1 MRKQLATPN
10 RSHSESER
18 RYVFSGSEVERR
30 HARGDSGREGVDRRV
45 PLDLPPRSKLK
56 KAVAKGAA
64 KTATRRRYTCAIG
77 LRELMGVLAILG
89 PLGTFVS
96 LWVLPESGQSG
107 MNVHLRRSAPG
118 LTERARVIHLTL
130 AGLERKA
137 RFVLARDVAWEEFL
151 TGVQERLRLGSI
163 NRIETS
169 AGEAIMSVEDLMH
182 DDHLIIYS
190 DNALPVTARS
200 NSRIRHRSEAGDGDE
215 NTADPDGKNGAS
227 SASSLSTA
235 TSLLES
241 FRSGRRRRGAAI
253 NSTLRSAELLLEE
266 AAGVEGQP
274 AASYPGE
281 GDESNAAVSGGGDQ
295 FVGEGTAEEAAAAA
309 AAAEAEKAAVKAAA
323 AREAAEAARAAAE
336 AAHATELADVR
347 ERAKQAHLLFR
358 DQHGVSMQAPSS
370 MISTTSES
378 FQSTPGLGWQGIGSE
393 LRWCPLRMPQWRIAM
408 VIPWVG
414 TLPLWSSYFFSSA
427 AAASPLVDFLVFHEG
442 QKQLQP
448 IDAPPNVI
456 FTDLGP
462 GGLAQLFGMSL
473 GEALDLPIRNT
484 TIVIKAMRLMFEK
497 WPRLIAEYKPTFG
510 SVFASYLTSYTHWGY
525 CDLDMVIGN
534 LPLFIEPAELD
545 SYDVVSY
552 SFGDQ
557 EALYLRGQW
566 TMHRNR
572 HHVNTMW
579 KGCLHLGHGLQKELL
594 LKVAWVR
601 RMEARGLQNYPKRFQ
616 SAEGCYSQRAVAT
629 RGIRIRVAHKQF
641 VGLTVPAD
649 QVIYSVSSSVWQC
662 PRDAVVDVEELAR
675 HSARGRCQVALP
687 DLPVQPNAVQR
698 LHGGLKP
705 ISLTTEGC
713 GQWMPAEYRMCAREL
728 LEAGAE
734 VAAATAL
741 VYANDSLMV
750 QRYTPS
756 PNYALENGCRQGA
769 FFHFQEW
776 KKAWAGPGGVGPLMG
791 VESVGEPPRYS
802 AQPRNFT
809 LTPEG
814 IALIRM

>member
-1 MRKQLATPN
+1 MMINLTTPN
-10 RSHSESER
+10 RLVSRVSGSESDR
-18 RYVFSGSEVERR
+18 RYGVFSGSEVERR
-30 HARGDSGREGVDRRV
+30 HSRGESSRDGPDRRV

-56 KAVAKGAA
+56 KAVAKGTAKGAA
-64 KTATRRRYTCAIG
+64 RKRYTCAIG

-96 LWVLPESGQSG
+96 LWVLPEGSQSG
-107 MNVHLRRSAPG
+107 MNVHLRRSVPG

-137 RFVLARDVAWEEFL
+137 RFVLARDVAWEEFQ
-151 TGVQERLRLGSI
+151 TGVEERLRLGSI

-190 DNALPVTARS
+190 DNPLPVTARS
-200 NSRIRHRSEAGDGDE
+200 TSRKGGHDE
-215 NTADPDGKNGAS
+215 KGTSSDGAS
-227 SASSLSTA
+227 AASSTITTA
-235 TSLLES
+235 ASLLES
-241 FRSGRRRRGAAI
+241 FRSGRRRRSGV

-266 AAGVEGQP
+266 AAGAEEQP
-274 AASYPGE
+274 AASYPSDGGNGVSAGGNDQSLGE
-281 GDESNAAVSGGGDQ
+281 A
-295 FVGEGTAEEAAAAA
+295 TAEEAAAEA

-323 AREAAEAARAAAE
+323 AHEAAEAARAAAE

-347 ERAKQAHLLFR
+347 ERARRAHMNFR
-358 DQHGVSMQAPSS
+358 DQHGGQTIAPAIALQGGSS
-370 MISTTSES
+370 IG
-378 FQSTPGLGWQGIGSE
+378 PAQGVGSE
-393 LRWCPLRMPQWRIAM
+393 LHSCPVRMPQWRIAM

-414 TLPLWSSYFFSSA
+414 TLPLWSSYVFSSA
-427 AAASPLVDFLVFHEG
+427 AAAGPLVDFLVFHEG
-442 QKQLQP
+442 QKSLVP
-448 IDAPPNVI
+448 IDSPPNVI

-484 TIVIKAMRLMFEK
+484 TIVVKAMRLMFEK
-497 WPRLIAEYKPTFG
+497 WPRLVAEYKPTFG
-510 SVFASYLTSYTHWGY
+510 SVFASYLTAYTHWGY

-534 LPLFIEPAELD
+534 LPLFLEPTELD

-572 HHVNTMW
+572 HQVNTMW

-594 LKVAWVR
+594 LKVAWAR
-601 RMEARGLQNYPKRFQ
+601 RMEARGLLNYPKRFQ
-616 SAEGCYSQRAVAT
+616 SAEGCYSQHAVAT
-629 RGIRIRVAHKQF
+629 RGIRIRIANKQF

-662 PRDAVVDVEELAR
+662 PRDAVVDVETLAR
-675 HSARGRCQVALP
+675 HSARGRCQISLP
-687 DLPVQPNAVQR
+687 DMSVKPNAVQR
-698 LHGGLKP
+698 LQGGLEP

-734 VAAATAL
+734 MAAATAL
-741 VYANDSLMV
+741 IYANDTLMM
-750 QRYTPS
+750 QRYRPS
-756 PNYALENGCRQGA
+756 PDYALENGCRQGA

-776 KKAWAGPGGVGPLMG
+776 KKAWVGPGGGPGGPWPLPG
-791 VESVGEPPRYS
+791 VEPVGEPPRFS

-809 LTPEG
+809 LTPDG
-814 IALIRM
+814 IALIR